1 MAVAES
7 GSAAGAA
14 NAVARHVRFIG
25 PEKDYW
31 RIVVRGAIL
40 LMVTLGLY
48 RFWLAT
54 DIRRFLWANT
64 EIDGES
70 LEYSGTALELL
81 QGFLFAIA
89 LILPIYIAFTITV
102 LDLGAFGNFISTS
115 AVLLLAFMS
124 QYGIYLARRYRL
136 TRTVF
141 RGLRFHQTGSAIR
154 YSICAVWWWGWT
166 ILTLGFAYPFTR
178 AALERFKMRNTW
190 YGDLQGRFVGSGWH
204 LFIRGF
210 LMWLAVLIPMLT
222 TVAALLS
229 INWSAAMAALRGGGD
244 VVGRI
249 EKASPGFLGQLGV
262 AIVGSAATLALIA
275 LLLPAFHAMVMRW
288 WIAGIRFGEISA
300 VAHLRTR
307 DVYFAYLRFI
317 GYLIAFIAVLLV
329 GVFFGLLILGTFFQ
343 DGSMLS
349 EFVTVAMMVGTYV
362 VFMLGLI
369 TLYNATVTLSVWRLT
384 ANSIELSD
392 TRPIGQVKAA
402 GDASSPLGEGIA
414 DVLNLGGI

>member
-1 MAVAES
+1 MAVAET

-14 NAVARHVRFIG
+14 NAAARHVRFIG

-31 RIVVRGAIL
+31 RIVVREAIL

-81 QGFLFAIA
+81 QGFLFAVA

-102 LDLGAFGNFISTS
+102 LDLGVFGNFISTS

-141 RGLRFHQTGSAIR
+141 RGLRFHQTGSAIH

-222 TVAALLS
+222 TAAALLS
-229 INWSAAMAALRGGGD
+229 INWSAAMGALRGGGD

-288 WIAGIRFGEISA
+288 WIAGIRLGEISA

-349 EFVTVAMMVGTYV
+349 EFMTVAMMVGTYV

>member
-1 MAVAES
+1 MTLADAGTV
-7 GSAAGAA
+7 AGAA
-14 NAVARHVRFIG
+14 SGAARPIRFIG

-31 RIVVRGAIL
+31 RIVVRGAVL

-89 LILPIYIAFTITV
+89 LILPIYTAFTITV
-102 LDLGAFGNFISTS
+102 LDLGVFGNVLSTS
-115 AVLLLAFMS
+115 AVLLLAFLS

-141 RGLRFHQTGSAIR
+141 RGLRFHQSGSAVR
-154 YSICAVWWWGWT
+154 YAVCAVWWWGWT
-166 ILTLGFAYPFTR
+166 ALTLGFAYPFTR
-178 AALERFKMRNTW
+178 AALERFKMRNTF
-190 YGDLQGRFVGSGWH
+190 YGDLQGSFVGSGWH

-210 LMWLAVLIPMLT
+210 LMWLAVLVPLLAT
-222 TVAALLS
+222 ATALLS
-229 INWSAAMAALRGGGD
+229 IQWSAVMAALRGGGD
-244 VVGRI
+244 VIGRV
-249 EKASPGFLGQLGV
+249 EKASPGFLGQFGF
-262 AIVGSAATLALIA
+262 AIVAFGVTLVLVALI
-275 LLLPAFHAMVMRW
+275 LPAFHAMVMRW
-288 WIAGIRFGEISA
+288 WINGIRFGEI
-300 VAHLRTR
+300 VATSHLRTR
-307 DVYFAYLRFI
+307 DVYVAYLRFI
-317 GYLIAFIAVLLV
+317 GFLIAFIVVLLV
-329 GVFFGLLILGTFFQ
+329 GVFFGLIVLGAFFES
-343 DGSMLS
+343 GTMLT

-384 ANSIELSD
+384 AGSIALSD
-392 TRPIGQVKAA
+392 TRPIAQVKAA